1 MTVPPTA
8 LVACRSSHILADRL
22 AAAMLPFFAGA
33 GFLLFFFAA
42 GYPIAMML
50 ILLTRSSEHPVVA

>member
-1 MTVPPTA
+1 
-8 LVACRSSHILADRL
+8 
-22 AAAMLPFFAGA
+22 MLPFFAGA